1 MTPPG
6 YRPQRFG
13 IVITGTSRSNPPGPS
28 VAFSAKAT
36 GTPIS
41 PTSSGGA
48 LEAPFLSVRNQ
59 PDDAALDSLVS
70 GTLRVNENDCVVLDD
85 SLVSAP
91 MGSAVLNDG
100 RGVVFAGIGEYRF
113 GDQLSVRGM
122 RAGPTDIQT
131 SERCGV
137 KDVAVLYSS
146 GSS

>member
-1 MTPPG
+1 MRWLPALAVVAVLTACASPTSGPG
-6 YRPQRFG
+6 
-13 IVITGTSRSNPPGPS
+13 SS
-28 VAFSAKAT
+28 
-36 GTPIS
+36 IS

-91 MGSAVLNDG
+91 MGSAVLNGG